1 MTKHTVTLIPGD
13 GIGLETTA
21 SMRRVV
27 EAAGVDIVW
36 EVADAG
42 AAVMERTGGSPLP
55 EETIESVRRN
65 KVAIKGPITTPVGT
79 GFRSVNVALRK
90 TLDLYACVRPVLSIP
105 GAGGRY
111 ENVDLVVVR
120 ENTEDLYA
128 GIEFPKD
135 SEGAQRLIE
144 FCEEQGTGTIRPDSG
159 ISIKPI
165 SVTAT
170 ERIVR
175 YAFEYALAHGRRK
188 VTAVHKANIMKHSD
202 GEVADAGAAVM
213 ERTGGSPLPEET
225 IESVRRNKVAI
236 KGPITTPVGT
246 GFRSV
251 NVALRKTLDLY
262 ACVRPVLSI
271 PGAGGRYENVDL
283 VVVRENTED
292 LYAGIEFPKDSEGAQ
307 RLIEFC
313 EEQGTGTIRPDS
325 GISIKPISVTATE
338 RIVRYAFE
346 YALAHGRRKVTAVH
360 KANIMKHSDG
370 LFLQVARN
378 VAEEYAGRVDFDD
391 RIVDAFCMN
400 VVIDP
405 SQFDVI
411 VFPNLYGDIASDLCA
426 GLVGGLGIAPGAN
439 IGEDYAIFEAVH
451 GSAPDIAG
459 KDLCN
464 PTAEILSAAMMLDYL
479 GEDDAAQRIREA
491 VRKVYAEGRF
501 ITGDIRKATGSDEPA
516 CSCTEFTDALVA
528 ALS

>member
-21 SMRRVV
+21 SMRRVI
-27 EAAGVDIVW
+27 EAAGVDIAW
-36 EVADAG
+36 EVAEAG
-42 AAVMERTGGSPLP
+42 AAVMEATGGSPLP
-55 EETIESVRRN
+55 ESTIEAVRRN

-90 TLDLYACVRPVLSIP
+90 TLDLYACVRPVISIP

-111 ENVDLVVVR
+111 EDVDLVVVR

-128 GIEFPKD
+128 GIEFAKGTP
-135 SEGAQRLIE
+135 EARRLVE
-144 FCEEQGTGTIRPDSG
+144 FCAEQGAGVIRADSG

-165 SVTAT
+165 SVFAT

-175 YAFEYALAHGRRK
+175 YAFEYALAHGR
-188 VTAVHKANIMKHSD
+188 S
-202 GEVADAGAAVM
+202 
-213 ERTGGSPLPEET
+213 
-225 IESVRRNKVAI
+225 
-236 KGPITTPVGT
+236 
-246 GFRSV
+246 
-251 NVALRKTLDLY
+251 
-262 ACVRPVLSI
+262 
-271 PGAGGRYENVDL
+271 
-283 VVVRENTED
+283 
-292 LYAGIEFPKDSEGAQ
+292 
-307 RLIEFC
+307 
-313 EEQGTGTIRPDS
+313 
-325 GISIKPISVTATE
+325 
-338 RIVRYAFE
+338 
-346 YALAHGRRKVTAVH
+346 KVTAVH

-370 LFLQVARN
+370 LFLDVARS
-378 VAEEYAGRVDFDD
+378 VAAEYEGRVAFDD

-400 VVIDP
+400 VVVDP

-439 IGEDYAIFEAVH
+439 IGDGYAVFEAVH

-459 KDLCN
+459 KDVCN

-479 GEDDAAQRIREA
+479 GEAAAAARIRAA
-491 VRKVYAEGRF
+491 VRAVYAEGRF
-501 ITGDIRKATGSDEPA
+501 ITGDIRKATGSPEPA
-516 CSCTEFTDALVA
+516 CSCTQFTDALVA